1 MRTFID
7 IEMRQY
13 MLLMYNSIK
22 DRCVDFG
29 INYPSDKTSKEDMD
43 LCVCGW
49 AGLSAAAGGMG
60 ARVWGGGG
68 RFGGIHG
75 VNVALPFSHLM

>member
-1 MRTFID
+1 
-7 IEMRQY
+7 
-13 MLLMYNSIK
+13 
-22 DRCVDFG
+22 
-29 INYPSDKTSKEDMD
+29 MD

-60 ARVWGGGG
+60 ARVCVCVCGGGV
-68 RFGGIHG
+68 GGIHG